1 MSNPADPPSR
11 RADYESEDGQRGRT
25 PRHPTQ
31 TLPGSPRETPTPDGD
46 TLRGVD
52 PETFAGLLAATE
64 EEGPYNPRSTSF
76 YEAVVSMQR
85 TDPGSLQI
93 HKAPPAKGGWSIDPH
108 NAILY
113 RGKLFVPEQGGNR
126 ANLLRRLH
134 DDPLAGHFG
143 YARTLELVRR
153 NYNWPHLPKDVKEY
167 VSTCTQCQRV
177 KPLRHKPYGELQT
190 LPQPKGPWVDV
201 TMDFITDLPPSKGRG
216 KAYDCILVVIDRYT
230 KMARYVPTKKT
241 IDAAQLAD
249 VFLSKIVKLHG
260 VPESIVTDRGSLF
273 TARFW
278 SSLCYHLNIKRKLS
292 TAFHPQTDGQTER
305 QNQTLEQ
312 YLRGYINYQQDDWVR
327 LLPMAEFAYNNS
339 RHSVTGV
346 SPFYAYTGT
355 HPSMGVVSGP
365 GPVDVPAAADRVAE
379 VDRVRRDM
387 EAHWQ
392 SVVKDQARYHDRS
405 TTPRSYSVG
414 DEVWLAGKNIRT
426 VRPNKK
432 LDYKFHGPFRI
443 TEVVGKQAYRLQLPP
458 HLHIHP
464 VFHVSLLEPC
474 TRRKGT
480 TEPEPQP
487 LEVEGEEE
495 WEVEEILDS
504 RRRYGTLQYLVK
516 WAGYT
521 DEHNAWLPA
530 DDVHAD
536 ELTAEFH
543 RKYPARPRN

>member
-1 MSNPADPPSR
+1 
-11 RADYESEDGQRGRT
+11 
-25 PRHPTQ
+25 
-31 TLPGSPRETPTPDGD
+31 
-46 TLRGVD
+46 
-52 PETFAGLLAATE
+52 
-64 EEGPYNPRSTSF
+64 
-76 YEAVVSMQR
+76 MQR
-85 TDPGSLQI
+85 TDPRSAEI
-93 HKAPPAKGGWSIDPH
+93 HRALTLAEPGVGQPADLHPRAQLTKGGWSVDPCG
-108 NAILY
+108 AIHY
-113 RGKLFVPEQGGNR
+113 KGKLFVPEYGGSR
-126 ANLLRRLH
+126 LNLLRRLH

-153 NYNWPHLPKDVKEY
+153 NYNWPHLPRDFKGY

-177 KPLRHKPYGELQT
+177 KPLRHKPYEELQT
-190 LPQPKGPWVDV
+190 LPQPKGPWLDV
-201 TMDFITDLPPSKGRG
+201 TMDFITDLPSSKERG
-216 KAYDCILVVIDRYT
+216 KAYDCILVVVDRYT
-230 KMARYVPTKKT
+230 KMARYIPTKKT
-241 IDAAQLAD
+241 IDAAELAD

-312 YLRGYINYQQDDWVR
+312 YLRGYINYQQDDWVK

-355 HPSMGVVSGP
+355 HPSMGVGSGP
-365 GPVDVPAAADRVAE
+365 GPTDVPAAAERVA
-379 VDRVRRDM
+379 RMKQVRKEM
-387 EAHWQ
+387 EEHWDK
-392 SVVKDQARYHDRS
+392 VVKDQARYHNKS
-405 TTPRSYSVG
+405 TTPRTYSVG

-432 LDYKFHGPFRI
+432 LDYKFHGPFQI
-443 TEVVGKQAYRLQLPP
+443 TEAIGKQAYRLQLPS
-458 HLHIHP
+458 HLRIHP

-474 TRRKGT
+474 VKRKGSA
-480 TEPEPQP
+480 ELQPQP
-487 LEVEGEEE
+487 LEIDGEEE
-495 WEVEEILDS
+495 WEVETILDS
-504 RRRYGTLQYLVK
+504 RKRYGTLQYLVK

-530 DDVHAD
+530 ADVHAD
-536 ELTAEFH
+536 ELAAEFH
-543 RKYPARPRN
+543 RKYPTKPQN